1 VLKALAVLLSSSE
14 GLVRFF
20 GRFGIDLQE
29 LPAHERQEETFEDR
43 IRRLAAALESS
54 AATISEIQGE
64 IDRRQSLVEQLQQ
77 DANRYEQLSKL
88 KRAEAEA
95 VAQLVE
101 GKLKQ
106 GERRSLW
113 VGFAMN
119 FVFFLLGV
127 AASFG
132 LEQVTS

>member
-1 VLKALAVLLSSSE
+1 LRVLVALLSSNE
-14 GLVRFF
+14 GIVRFF
-20 GRFGIDLQE
+20 ARFGIDLQE
-29 LPAHERQEETFEDR
+29 TSAHERQEETFEDR
-43 IRRLAAALESS
+43 IRRLATALESS

-101 GKLKQ
+101 GKLRQ

-113 VGFAMN
+113 LGFAMN
-119 FVFFLLGV
+119 FFFFLLGV

-132 LEQVTS
+132 VQQMTS